1 MKKIILGTDWWT
13 DCDDAVAVRLL
24 CRAAK
29 AGEIDFQG
37 IIINACMEHSVASM
51 KNFLNAEGMA
61 QLPVGID
68 LEATDFIG
76 KPSYQKGLAALGEP
90 IANESAEDGVAL
102 YRRLLANAEDKI
114 DIIEIG
120 FMNVVAALL
129 ESGPDEISPKTGME
143 LVSEK
148 VGRFWVMAGKW
159 DDNPG
164 SEHNF
169 NLCPRARENAHI
181 FCKKCPVPI
190 TFLGFEIGVSVITG
204 GNLPEGDVL
213 HQVLQDHGS
222 ANGRCSWDPMTALLA
237 VIGDEEQAGY
247 DLVRGKASVD
257 PATGENYFEPAE
269 EGTHCYVIKKFED
282 AYYED
287 AINRRIS

>member
-51 KNFLNAEGMA
+51 KQFLKAEGME

-68 LEATDFIG
+68 LDATDFIG
-76 KPSYQKGLAALGEP
+76 QPSYQKGLAALGDP
-90 IANESAEDGVAL
+90 IANETAEGGVVL
-102 YRRLLANAEDKI
+102 YRRLLAESEEKVE
-114 DIIEIG
+114 IIEIG

-129 ESGPDEISPKTGME
+129 ESGPDAISPKTGLE
-143 LVSEK
+143 LVQEK
-148 VGRFWVMAGKW
+148 VSKFWVMAGKW

-213 HQVLQDHGS
+213 HHVLRDHGS

-237 VIGDEEQAGY
+237 VIGDEAQAGY
-247 DLVRGKASVD
+247 DVVCGKAFVD
-257 PATGENYFEPAE
+257 PATGENYFEEAADGPHA
-269 EGTHCYVIKKFED
+269 YVIKKFAD
-282 AYYED
+282 AYYAE
-287 AINRRIS
+287 AINRRIG

>member
-13 DCDDAVAVRLL
+13 DCADSVAVRLL

-29 AGEIDFQG
+29 AGEIEFQG

-102 YRRLLANAEDKI
+102 YRRLLTNAEDKI

-129 ESGPDEISPKTGME
+129 ESGPDEVSPKTRME

-181 FCKKCPVPI
+181 
-190 TFLGFEIGVSVITG
+190 
-204 GNLPEGDVL
+204 
-213 HQVLQDHGS
+213 S
-222 ANGRCSWDPMTALLA
+222 ARSARFP
-237 VIGDEEQAGY
+237 
-247 DLVRGKASVD
+247 
-257 PATGENYFEPAE
+257 
-269 EGTHCYVIKKFED
+269 
-282 AYYED
+282 
-287 AINRRIS
+287 